1 MSYFMKSRLD
11 EEDIKIILGSLI
23 SNQCDDL
30 SNEECEKIESFIDD
44 ELSLLIDKINDK
56 VDSYLNPS

>member
-23 SNQCDDL
+23 SDECDKL

-44 ELSLLIDKINDK
+44 ELNLLIDKVYD
-56 VDSYLNPS
+56 YLKTFK